1 MRRSLGFG
9 AVGFMAALSACLG
22 NATSGFGGGTFGDAS
37 AAVEGGSSA
46 SAADAD
52 GGHGGSDAG
61 RLLVADA
68 TQPGSASG
76 PAIVY
81 GQSATTLYAVNP
93 NTNDVTTVADFQ
105 GCSDEVIDLALDKDS
120 NMYAT
125 SDQGVYKVDRMTAV
139 CTLLASGGAYPNS
152 LSFVPAGTLDPSVE
166 ALVGYSG
173 STYVRIDTTSGA
185 MTSVGTIGGGYAS
198 SGDIVSVIGG
208 GTYLTVTGGDDCFES
223 DCLVEVDPKTGALVT
238 NYGPLGYSAVYGL
251 AFWAGTVYGFDAAG
265 GLFQVTFSQG
275 KIAVSAI
282 PIPNAPAGLSFYGA
296 GSTTS
301 APPVAMAK

>member
-1 MRRSLGFG
+1 MLGQCHVRLRR
-9 AVGFMAALSACLG
+9 
-22 NATSGFGGGTFGDAS
+22 GTFGDAS

-125 SDQGVYKVDRMTAV
+125 SAHLP
-139 CTLLASGGAYPNS
+139 LLPRVSG
-152 LSFVPAGTLDPSVE
+152 PA
-166 ALVGYSG
+166 
-173 STYVRIDTTSGA
+173 R
-185 MTSVGTIGGGYAS
+185 
-198 SGDIVSVIGG
+198 
-208 GTYLTVTGGDDCFES
+208 
-223 DCLVEVDPKTGALVT
+223 
-238 NYGPLGYSAVYGL
+238 
-251 AFWAGTVYGFDAAG
+251 
-265 GLFQVTFSQG
+265 Q
-275 KIAVSAI
+275 
-282 PIPNAPAGLSFYGA
+282 
-296 GSTTS
+296 
-301 APPVAMAK
+301 

>member
-68 TQPGSASG
+68 TQPGPASG

-105 GCSDEVIDLALDKDS
+105 GCSARS
-120 NMYAT
+120 ST
-125 SDQGVYKVDRMTAV
+125 SRSIRTRTCTRPPTKASTRSTA
-139 CTLLASGGAYPNS
+139 
-152 LSFVPAGTLDPSVE
+152 
-166 ALVGYSG
+166 
-173 STYVRIDTTSGA
+173 
-185 MTSVGTIGGGYAS
+185 
-198 SGDIVSVIGG
+198 
-208 GTYLTVTGGDDCFES
+208 
-223 DCLVEVDPKTGALVT
+223 
-238 NYGPLGYSAVYGL
+238 
-251 AFWAGTVYGFDAAG
+251 
-265 GLFQVTFSQG
+265 
-275 KIAVSAI
+275 
-282 PIPNAPAGLSFYGA
+282 
-296 GSTTS
+296 
-301 APPVAMAK
+301 